1 MLRKLSQ
8 DTNVRLADV
17 AAALIYQLQ
26 TSN

>member
-1 MLRKLSQ
+1 MSQ